1 VSSTLQHP
9 ASLVARVSLLG
20 TVVQAGLHECAAD
33 LLSVA
38 ALDLLAEQAR
48 TQGRP
53 ELALHRAM
61 ESASVRSVL
70 AAVAGPE
77 AVESCLAALR
87 LRDLDLLAARLCLPA
102 PGASTEPVPGDALRP
117 AAVTG

>member
-1 VSSTLQHP
+1 MTSRMQHP
-9 ASLVARVSLLG
+9 ASLVARVALLE
-20 TVVQAGLHECAAD
+20 TVMEAGLHECAAD

-48 TQGRP
+48 TRGRP
-53 ELALHRAM
+53 EVALHRAM

-77 AVESCLAALR
+77 AVETCLEELR
-87 LRDLDLLAARLCLPA
+87 TYDLDLLAARLCLPA
-102 PGASTEPVPGDALRP
+102 PRASAEQQVPLSHTA
-117 AAVTG
+117 